1 MISHNDLKSV
11 VLDKFLRYIQIDT
24 RSSETSAT
32 YPSTAKQFDLARMLR
47 KELADLGL
55 RDATVDDYCY
65 CTATLGATVGKKTP
79 TIGLLSHL
87 DTSPEVSGENVK
99 PRIIENYQGGSIVL
113 DHKKNIVISEAEN
126 PELATAIGHTLVTT
140 DGTTLLGSDDKA
152 GIAAIMTT
160 IEFLVNHPEIP
171 HGAVKI
177 AFTPDEEIGKGVEHF
192 DVKKFGAD
200 FAYTVDGGYT
210 GDLNNETFS
219 ADTAIIEI
227 TGRDMHPGTAKNLMV
242 NSLRA
247 MAELVARL
255 PKAFAP
261 ETTEGHEPYLHPQT
275 LSGSVGITRLKMLL
289 RDFTQDGLD
298 KQKEML
304 ETIISEIRSSYPGA
318 VITLTITPTYRNM
331 LPELLKHPEVTGRL
345 ERAVKKA
352 GVTPTWKPIRGGTD
366 GSVLTAYGL
375 PTPNIF
381 TGACNSHSLTEWQ
394 DIDGLVK
401 IVETLVHLV
410 TV

>member
-1 MISHNDLKSV
+1 
-11 VLDKFLRYIQIDT
+11 
-24 RSSETSAT
+24 
-32 YPSTAKQFDLARMLR
+32 
-47 KELADLGL
+47 
-55 RDATVDDYCY
+55 
-65 CTATLGATVGKKTP
+65 
-79 TIGLLSHL
+79 
-87 DTSPEVSGENVK
+87 
-99 PRIIENYQGGSIVL
+99 
-113 DHKKNIVISEAEN
+113 
-126 PELATAIGHTLVTT
+126 
-140 DGTTLLGSDDKA
+140 
-152 GIAAIMTT
+152 
-160 IEFLVNHPEIP
+160 
-171 HGAVKI
+171 
-177 AFTPDEEIGKGVEHF
+177 
-192 DVKKFGAD
+192 
-200 FAYTVDGGYT
+200 
-210 GDLNNETFS
+210 
-219 ADTAIIEI
+219 
-227 TGRDMHPGTAKNLMV
+227 
-242 NSLRA
+242 
-247 MAELVARL
+247 
-255 PKAFAP
+255 
-261 ETTEGHEPYLHPQT
+261 
-275 LSGSVGITRLKMLL
+275 MLL